1 MVLCWI
7 ALPFLAIMGIFS
19 VRYRK
24 LAVESFDCLFRNV
37 TFRKCRSGFDERI
50 KSDITGRLMKISPVL
65 GRGFYR
71 NYKIIVIII
80 LIITIL
86 SFYFS
91 AVGIYNYVMYG
102 NCNGEN
108 SNGFC
113 VIGSVED
120 SLGFGE
126 ENKSLNNSNF
136 SEGAS

>member
-1 MVLCWI
+1 M
-7 ALPFLAIMGIFS
+7 PFLAVMGIFS

-71 NYKIIVIII
+71 NYKIIIMVI

-91 AVGIYNYVMYG
+91 AVGIYNYVMYR

-113 VIGSVED
+113 VISSVENGLK
-120 SLGFGE
+120 SNSGE
-126 ENKSLNNSNF
+126 DKISNY
-136 SEGAS
+136 SEGVS